1 MSIFASQTTETI
13 PIPFDAPHAVTIQ
26 KLTGR
31 DVDAAQLDHMAGVVT
46 GRGRNWAVRFLELA
60 RAGAATEQDAR
71 KVLDD
76 PLSGYDRLTLAK
88 RGVKGWTY
96 TKADGTPLEVTAAAV
111 EDLDDE
117 ALEFCARAVLQLT
130 KPALFQTADER
141 EADRKNG

>member
-13 PIPFDAPHAVTIQ
+13 PIPFDAPHTVTIQ
-26 KLTGR
+26 KLAGR

-60 RAGAATEQDAR
+60 RAGAATEQGRAQGARRPAERVRPPDAR
-71 KVLDD
+71 ETRRQGLDVHE
-76 PLSGYDRLTLAK
+76 GRRHA
-88 RGVKGWTY
+88 
-96 TKADGTPLEVTAAAV
+96 EVTAAAI